1 MVPALDNVQKVRR
14 FHLTAHSFE
23 QIQRTKQVAGAL
35 DKENWR
41 RQDAQNFV
49 TELCPITHRAQR
61 ISETN
66 KSIHFFFER
75 HMTTDAPT
83 HALANQDGR
92 SDLMSF
98 SRLTQ
103 CFPMCRDQF

>member
-66 KSIHFFFER
+66 KSIHFFIEG
-75 HMTTDAPT
+75 HITTNAPT
-83 HALANQDGR
+83 HANPNQHGR
-92 SDLMSF
+92 YDLMPL
-98 SRLTQ
+98 SRHTQ
-103 CFPMCRDQF
+103 CFPMCRY